1 MMKNLLFLDELR
13 AKSHVFVAC
22 SGGIDS
28 MVLLHVL
35 HEAGMAVHALH
46 CNFQLRGA
54 ASDADETFVQACC
67 EKLHIPISIKRFDTN
82 ALKKN
87 SEQSIQQLARDLR
100 YAWFDEVLNNHP
112 NSLLCTA
119 HHRDDHEEQVWL
131 RLLASGRI
139 LDLGGILSQR
149 ETIRRPLLSIS
160 KNEILQYA
168 VEQKITWREDS
179 SNATSDYTR
188 NKIRHELK
196 PILDNIDKRN
206 QVATLRLAEEV
217 QKIRSQSLDII
228 QNHLGNTLK
237 KGEFLVP
244 ANFWENQIYLVKELL
259 LESWKGSNAKLEEV
273 ERFYRDAKLGSCLYL
288 NKNYYV
294 LREKDALWFGQQ
306 HLDDAHPTRLDWSK
320 PHQNDLYEVQHLEI
334 QDDNVLLNLHPE
346 DQLIIKGI
354 GAGEKLYSSN
364 GKSREVKKIFNDQKW
379 MHHERKKAQGLYLNG
394 VLIGL
399 LKPFVENQFKLVEKS
414 SGKMTKIIKFS
425 K

>member
-1 MMKNLLFLDELR
+1 MKNLLFLDELR
-13 AKSHVFVAC
+13 NSNKIFVAC

-28 MVLLHVL
+28 MVLLECL
-35 HEAGMAVHALH
+35 YREGLPIHALH

-54 ASDADETFVQACC
+54 ASDADEIFVKEYC
-67 EKLHIPISIKRFDTN
+67 ESKNIPFTAERFDTKS
-82 ALKKN
+82 LKKN

-100 YAWFDEVLNNHP
+100 YTWFETLLQLESHA
-112 NSLLCTA
+112 LLCTA

-139 LDLGGILSQR
+139 LDLGGILSKR
-149 ETIRRPLLSIS
+149 EAIRRPLLSIS
-160 KNEILQYA
+160 KNEIHQYA
-168 VEQKITWREDS
+168 VEQKISWREDS

-196 PILDNIDKRN
+196 PILDNFDKRN
-206 QVATLRLAEEV
+206 QIATLRLAEEV

-228 QNHLGNTLK
+228 QNHLGKDLR
-237 KGEFLVP
+237 KGEFLVL
-244 ANFWENQIYLVKELL
+244 ANFWGNQIYLVKELL
-259 LESWKGSNAKLEEV
+259 LETWNGSNAKLEEV

-306 HLDDAHPTRLDWSK
+306 YLDDAHPTRIDWSK
-320 PHQNDLYEVQHLEI
+320 PIKNDIYEVQHLEM
-334 QDDNVLLNLHPE
+334 QEENLLFTLHPE

-354 GAGEKLYSSN
+354 GAGEKLYSAN

-379 MHHERKKAQGLYLNG
+379 MHHERKKAQGLYLNN

-399 LKPFVENQFKLVEKS
+399 LKPFVQYQFKLVEKS
-414 SGKMTKIIKFS
+414 SGKMTKIIKF
-425 K
+425 